1 MKRSGTTLIFV
12 IVWTAVLFASL
23 VIGICIREVRF
34 QLAKV
39 ESTTAIEPETSSDIQ
54 VPSQTDQ
61 LVKELAERRPMS
73 ASGSRGP
80 QRRPSPEDRAGAGGN
95 RMARMGE
102 RFEGMSD
109 EERQEAIAQM
119 RERFGGRRREGGM
132 RGRLGNMSEEER
144 AKMREEMEK
153 LRERWEEMSEEERED
168 AREQMQER
176 YGFVPRIGIGGRE
189 GGGEGGRRRSGDRR
203 QENN

>member
-1 MKRSGTTLIFV
+1 MKRSGTTLTCV
-12 IVWTAVLFASL
+12 IVWAAVLFASF
-23 VIGICIREVRF
+23 VIGICIREARF
-34 QLAKV
+34 HLAKV

-54 VPSQTDQ
+54 VPSQTEQ
-61 LVKELAERRPMS
+61 FVKELSERRPMP
-73 ASGSRGP
+73 ASGSGGP
-80 QRRPSPEDRAGAGGN
+80 QRRPSPEDRAGAGWD
-95 RMARMGE
+95 RMASMGE
-102 RFEGMSD
+102 RFEGMSE

-119 RERFGGRRREGGM
+119 RERFGGRRREGRM
-132 RGRLGNMSEEER
+132 RGRLENMSEEER

-168 AREQMQER
+168 ARKQMQEK

-189 GGGEGGRRRSGDRR
+189 GGEEGGRRRTGDRR